1 MSLRIPVLMPPAD
14 SAEYIE
20 QPARTN
26 GRARATQKMAE
37 REGYLR
43 VPVWVVVLLIT
54 IAGGLILNGAATV
67 YWAATFKQS
76 FSDFK
81 EETYKQK
88 TEHLEAEILRL
99 QNALRSEEAQR
110 KADIELL
117 TERQND
123 TRLKMAE
130 KGIFTR

>member
-1 MSLRIPVLMPPAD
+1 MRIPITLPPEPVHYYD
-14 SAEYIE
+14 RLPDEIEGESAHKE
-20 QPARTN
+20 A
-26 GRARATQKMAE
+26 MS
-37 REGYLR
+37 EGYLR
-43 VPVWVVVLLIT
+43 VPVWVIVLLIT

-88 TEHLEAEILRL
+88 TEHLEEEISQL
-99 QNALRSEEAQR
+99 QTALRAHEAQHR
-110 KADIELL
+110 ADIELL

-130 KGIFTR
+130 RGIYTK

>member
-1 MSLRIPVLMPPAD
+1 MSVQIPITLVPIPEHDGNYLGKP
-14 SAEYIE
+14 
-20 QPARTN
+20 TN
-26 GRARATQKMAE
+26 GQAAIEDMVQ
-37 REGYLR
+37 EGYLR
-43 VPVWVVVLLIT
+43 VPVWVIVLLIT

-88 TEHLEAEILRL
+88 TEHLEAEIRRIQL
-99 QNALRSEEAQR
+99 QLQTEQDQR
-110 KADIELL
+110 HADVELL

-123 TRLKMAE
+123 TRLRLAG
-130 KGIFTR
+130 KGIFTK

>member
-1 MSLRIPVLMPPAD
+1 M
-14 SAEYIE
+14 
-20 QPARTN
+20 
-26 GRARATQKMAE
+26 GE

-88 TEHLEAEILRL
+88 TEHLEAEIQRL
-99 QNALRSEEAQR
+99 QGALKTHEEIHRS
-110 KADIELL
+110 DIELL

-130 KGIFTR
+130 KGIYTK

>member
-1 MSLRIPVLMPPAD
+1 MSVRIPVLMPAEP
-14 SAEYIE
+14 AEYYE
-20 QPARTN
+20 QPDRANGGTVHRT
-26 GRARATQKMAE
+26 KMSE

-67 YWAATFKQS
+67 YWAATFRQS

-88 TEHLEAEILRL
+88 TEHLEAEIQRL
-99 QNALRSEEAQR
+99 QSALQAHAAQH

-130 KGIFTR
+130 RGIYTK

>member
-1 MSLRIPVLMPPAD
+1 MFRIPVLMPAD
-14 SAEYIE
+14 PVEYYDR
-20 QPARTN
+20 PRTN
-26 GRARATQKMAE
+26 GGTLEQEMPE

-43 VPVWVVVLLIT
+43 VPVWVIVLLIT

-76 FSDFK
+76 FNDFK

-88 TEHLEAEILRL
+88 TEHLEQEIQRL
-99 QNALRSEEAQR
+99 KN
-110 KADIELL
+110 DVDLL

-123 TRLKMAE
+123 TRLRMAE
-130 KGIFTR
+130 KGLFTK

>member
-1 MSLRIPVLMPPAD
+1 MSVRIPVMLPTEPA
-14 SAEYIE
+14 EFYE
-20 QPARTN
+20 QPDRAN
-26 GRARATQKMAE
+26 GRALSNEMGE

-88 TEHLEAEILRL
+88 TEHLEAEITRL
-99 QNALRSEEAQR
+99 QSAIKAHEEIHRS
-110 KADIELL
+110 DIELL

-123 TRLKMAE
+123 TRLKLAE
-130 KGIFTR
+130 KGLFTK

>member
-1 MSLRIPVLMPPAD
+1 MSVKIPVMLPTEPSVSYYDEPDKA
-14 SAEYIE
+14 
-20 QPARTN
+20 N
-26 GRARATQKMAE
+26 GRAARDPMSE

-88 TEHLEAEILRL
+88 TEHLEQEIDRL
-99 QNALRSEEAQR
+99 QTAIRTHEAVHR
-110 KADIELL
+110 ADIELL

-123 TRLKMAE
+123 TRLKLAE
-130 KGIFTR
+130 KGLFTK

>member
-1 MSLRIPVLMPPAD
+1 MSLRIPVLMPAD
-14 SAEYIE
+14 PVYYEG
-20 QPARTN
+20 PRTN
-26 GRARATQKMAE
+26 GGTLQEEMSE

-54 IAGGLILNGAATV
+54 IAGGLLLNAGGTV

-88 TEHLEAEILRL
+88 TEHMEAEILRL
-99 QNALRSEEAQR
+99 QNQLKAEEMQR
-110 KADIELL
+110 KADMELL

-130 KGIFTR
+130 KGIFTK